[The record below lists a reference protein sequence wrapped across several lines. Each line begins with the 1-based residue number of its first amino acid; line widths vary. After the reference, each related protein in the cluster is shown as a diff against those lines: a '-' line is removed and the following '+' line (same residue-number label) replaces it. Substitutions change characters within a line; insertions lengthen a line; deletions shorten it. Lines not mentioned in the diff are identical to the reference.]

1 MIHKAEVGLTLL
13 LIAVYWTTG
22 VKVKSLSEIF
32 THIFEKKKYL
42 YDKIFLLGD
51 LKISLTAT
59 NDA

>member
-13 LIAVYWTTG
+13 LIAVYWTPG
-22 VKVKSLSEIF
+22 VKVKSLIEIF

-42 YDKIFLLGD
+42 YDKTFLLGD